1 MSLSLPGGSD
11 NAIKPKEKPL
21 LKLAITGK
29 GGVGKTTLAALL
41 ANEFAARGQR
51 VLAIDADPAMGLA
64 SACGVPPDEADAI
77 IPVAD
82 MEDLIY
88 ERTGARKGE
97 IGGFFKL
104 NPRVD
109 DIPER
114 FAVVQDGVRIL
125 TMGTVKSGG
134 TGCLCPENAL
144 LRSLVTHLLLRQ
156 DEVLILDMEAG
167 VEHLG
172 RGTAGTVNA
181 FIVVVEP
188 GRRSIQTART
198 IRSLA
203 EDLGIEK
210 LFVVGN
216 KVASDSDRA
225 FIADQLVGYEVL
237 GHLPTDPLAI
247 ESDRLGKAV
256 FEMAPRLVDEAGAI
270 VDRLISL

>member
-1 MSLSLPGGSD
+1 V
-11 NAIKPKEKPL
+11 

-41 ANEFAARGQR
+41 AHEFVKRDQK
-51 VLAIDADPAMGLA
+51 VLAIDADPATGLA
-64 SACGVPPDEADAI
+64 AACGVPPEQAAAI
-77 IPVAD
+77 TPVVD

-109 DIPER
+109 DIPDR
-114 FAVVQDGVRIL
+114 FAISADGIRIL
-125 TMGTVKSGG
+125 TMGTVKTGG

-144 LRSLVTHLLLRQ
+144 LRSLTTHLLLRR

-172 RGTAGTVNA
+172 RGTAGAVNA

-188 GRRSIQTART
+188 GRRSIQTAHS
-198 IRSLA
+198 IHALA
-203 EDLGIEK
+203 QDLGIDR
-210 LFVVGN
+210 VYAVGN
-216 KVASDSDRA
+216 KIASESDKMFVTEQLPGFEILGFLPSDRKAIEADRRGLAVFDLAPELVASARA
-225 FIADQLVGYEVL
+225 VVD
-237 GHLPTDPLAI
+237 HLMTL
-247 ESDRLGKAV
+247 
-256 FEMAPRLVDEAGAI
+256 
-270 VDRLISL
+270 

>member
-1 MSLSLPGGSD
+1 M
-11 NAIKPKEKPL
+11 
-21 LKLAITGK
+21 KLAITGK
-29 GGVGKTTLAALL
+29 GGVGKTTLSALL
-41 ANEFAARGQR
+41 ADVFAERGHR

-64 SACGVPPDEADAI
+64 AACGVPAEEAAAI
-77 IPVAD
+77 VPVAD

-114 FAVVQDGVRIL
+114 FAVSPPGTESRQDGIRIL
-125 TMGTVKSGG
+125 TMGTVKTGG

-144 LRSLVTHLLLRQ
+144 LRSLVTHLLLRR

-172 RGTAGTVNA
+172 RGTAGTVDA

-188 GRRSIQTART
+188 GRRSIQTAHA

-203 EDLGIEK
+203 NDLGIK
-210 LFVVGN
+210 RVYAVGN
-216 KVASDSDRA
+216 KVANESDAA
-225 FIADQLVGYEVL
+225 FISEQLPGFEILGY
-237 GHLPTDPLAI
+237 LPTDQQAMEADRRGLA
-247 ESDRLGKAV
+247 V
-256 FEMAPRLVDEAGAI
+256 YTQAPQLVDRARAI
-270 VDRLISL
+270 VDKLTAS

>member
-1 MSLSLPGGSD
+1 LITYIGGS
-11 NAIKPKEKPL
+11 L

-41 ANEFAARGQR
+41 AHVFVERDQR
-51 VLAIDADPAMGLA
+51 VLAIDADPATGLA
-64 SACGVPPDEADAI
+64 AACGVPPEQAATI
-77 IPVAD
+77 TPVAD

-97 IGGFFKL
+97 IGGMFKL

-109 DIPER
+109 DIPDR
-114 FAVVQDGVRIL
+114 FALSQDGIQIL

-144 LRSLVTHLLLRQ
+144 LRSLVTHLLLRR

-172 RGTAGTVNA
+172 RGTAGAVDA
-181 FIVVVEP
+181 FVVVVEP
-188 GRRSIQTART
+188 GRRSIQTAYS

-203 EDLGIEK
+203 KDLGIEQI
-210 LFVVGN
+210 LVVGN
-216 KVASDSDRA
+216 KVTSESDEA
-225 FIADQLVGYEVL
+225 FIAEQLPGMQIL
-237 GHLPTDPLAI
+237 GFLPSDP
-247 ESDRLGKAV
+247 KAV
-256 FEMAPRLVDEAGAI
+256 EADRRGQAVFALAPGLVARANAI
-270 VDRLISL
+270 VDRLTTL